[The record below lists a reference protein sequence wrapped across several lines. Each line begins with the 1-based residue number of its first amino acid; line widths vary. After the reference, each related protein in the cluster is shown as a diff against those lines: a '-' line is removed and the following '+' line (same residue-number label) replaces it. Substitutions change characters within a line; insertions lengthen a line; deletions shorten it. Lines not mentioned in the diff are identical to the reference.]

1 MPASRKLS
9 PALLRAVEQWVTGP
23 RGGNGLSMTP
33 AAAATALSEAPP
45 VHASMVVPKA
55 SSVVSNEDAPSC
67 TVSEA
72 LVSALTALGVEHAFG
87 LFGGAIAPFCE
98 ALSRSP
104 IQLMHARHEGGAAFA
119 AIEASLA
126 TGKLTVVFA
135 TTGPGLT
142 NLYTGMVAARS
153 EGAKVLFISGCT
165 SAAQRGRGA
174 FQETGG
180 GSSGLAPLFSSGPV
194 FHHAAL
200 VEDPAEL
207 DAFLSRLA
215 SGVTRPGGFVAHIG
229 LPIALQSARRPP
241 ATRPSLSSAPPP
253 VCDSET
259 VARCVEL
266 LSREPFVIWAGFG
279 SRHAAL
285 AVRALAEMS
294 GARVMATPRAK
305 GVFPENHPQYLGV
318 TGLGGHA
325 AVEEYMR
332 KAQPAR
338 VLVLGSRLGEMV
350 SFWSP
355 DLVPS
360 AGLVHVDLD
369 PDVFGTAY
377 PGAATLG
384 VQAEIGAFVEALIA
398 AWPSDARLSVP
409 PLSASTPPSLEARSG
424 GAVRPSFLMEAVQRE
439 IVERSD
445 AIVLT
450 EAGNAF
456 ALGSHY
462 LRFSRPGRY
471 RVSTGFG
478 SMGQAAAGV
487 LGAALGRNR
496 KAVAI
501 VGDGAMLMQN
511 EINTAANY
519 GLSAVWIILNDAR
532 YGMIEQGMQSIGW
545 KPFETDFPRSDF
557 VGIARA
563 MGGDGVRVHDERD
576 VEAALRIGL
585 SSLGPFVI
593 DVVIDPSETAPSVRR
608 NQSLRAQGVTGHG
621 GSGRG

>member
-1 MPASRKLS
+1 MLPNAARDSG
-9 PALLRAVEQWVTGP
+9 A
-23 RGGNGLSMTP
+23 P
-33 AAAATALSEAPP
+33 AARK
-45 VHASMVVPKA
+45 SMVVPKGPA
-55 SSVVSNEDAPSC
+55 EPSNEASPAC
-67 TVSEA
+67 TISEA
-72 LVSALTALGVEHAFG
+72 LVNALAALGVEHAFG

-104 IQLMHARHEGGAAFA
+104 ISIMHARHEGGAAFA

-126 TGKLTVVFA
+126 TGKLVVVFA

-142 NLYTGMVAARS
+142 NLYTGMVAARG
-153 EGAKVLFISGCT
+153 EGAKVLFVSGCT

-180 GSSGLAPLFSSGPV
+180 ASSAMTPLFTNGAV
-194 FHHAAL
+194 FHHSAL

-207 DAFLSRLA
+207 DAFVARLA
-215 SGVTRPGGFVAHIG
+215 SGVHRPGGFVAHIG
-229 LPIALQSARRPP
+229 LPIALQTARRAPL
-241 ATRPSLSSAPPP
+241 ARARLSSTPPP
-253 VCDSET
+253 VCDADT

-266 LSREPFVIWAGFG
+266 LSNAPFVIWTGFG
-279 SRHAAL
+279 SREASL
-285 AVRALAEMS
+285 AIRALAEVS

-318 TGLGGHA
+318 TGLGGHG
-325 AVEEYMR
+325 AVEDYLR

-355 DLVPS
+355 DLVPRE
-360 AGLVHVDLD
+360 GLVHVDLD
-369 PDVFGTAY
+369 PDVFGAAY
-377 PGAATLG
+377 PDVPTLG
-384 VQAEIGAFVEALIA
+384 VQAEIGAFVEALVA
-398 AWPSDARLSVP
+398 AWPRSAPLSVP
-409 PLSASTPPSLEARSG
+409 PKLSPSELPPEPRDE
-424 GAVRPSFLMEAVQRE
+424 GAVRPSFLMKAIQRNV
-439 IVERSD
+439 VEGSD

-462 LRFSRPGRY
+462 LRFTRPGRY

-487 LGAALGRNR
+487 IGSALGRSR
-496 KAVAI
+496 KAVGI
-501 VGDGAMLMQN
+501 VGDGAMLMHN
-511 EINTAANY
+511 EVNTAVNY
-519 GLSAVWIILNDAR
+519 GLSAVWIVLNDAR

-557 VGIARA
+557 VSIARA
-563 MGGDGVRVHDERD
+563 MGGDGVRVERERD
-576 VEAALRIGL
+576 VEEALQAGL

-593 DVVIDPSETAPSVRR
+593 DVIIDPHETAPSVRR
-608 NQSLRAQGVTGHG
+608 NQSLRAQGLSSAPKRAGEPQ
-621 GSGRG
+621 